1 MRLENPWFI
10 VCFVIPACPECYQ
23 DLEDLY
29 TTNLLSLSEQEV
41 QFENLETQ
49 VSDLVPFD
57 ERLLQYQ
64 MEITELQ
71 TQASDLV
78 TMQNDLLVVYGDIL
92 FAANVTVRDRLTQI
106 NGSLDDLKRL
116 FTTVYVLTFSS
127 QELLN
132 VTVSEFVMALEL
144 VRRLEAVNLPLIL
157 ERSEA
162 VMSSAANV
170 ADVADR
176 VESMRANFTAQVEEL
191 RNATYMILSLSA
203 SVLASAEQLLL
214 MQRQI
219 WEAVENITSTYSSL
233 DSELEEVEAS
243 IPRLELDLLIVT
255 RRLQILYDTLP
266 EIPGQEEV
274 IYLTRNAT
282 ETESYVRNDILTEIT
297 SQVSQFLVL
306 NQSHAVYVAE
316 FEQLFEQVSSLGEEA
331 STLLQLIR
339 TAFQQVSTAANE
351 IQALFRES
359 EMVAENLE
367 GFNNETFIIGRKVA
381 EAMANVESL
390 NLNASS
396 ALVEAQNIEESLR
409 NLSAEVRN
417 AKEVAMRAFNIS
429 STSFEVNDYSRDSY
443 RIFFS

>member
-1 MRLENPWFI
+1 
-10 VCFVIPACPECYQ
+10 
-23 DLEDLY
+23 
-29 TTNLLSLSEQEV
+29 
-41 QFENLETQ
+41 
-49 VSDLVPFD
+49 
-57 ERLLQYQ
+57 

-78 TMQNDLLVVYGDIL
+78 AMQNDLLVVYGDIL

-233 DSELEEVEAS
+233 DSELEEVESS

-396 ALVEAQNIEESLR
+396 ALAEAQNIEESLR
-409 NLSAEVRN
+409 NLSAEIRN
-417 AKEVAMRAFNIS
+417 AKEVAIRAFNIS

-443 RIFFS
+443 RIFLASLVNSVRSSVNMFKAWFWWLVASMLKLC